1 MKSLK
6 CHWIKTNLFLKKV
19 LKLKLKLF
27 YDEKVLDIL
36 LLFLD
41 NFY

>member
-6 CHWIKTNLFLKKV
+6 CLWIKTNLFLKKV
-19 LKLKLKLF
+19 LKLKLF